1 MSDNG
6 HKYLAQA
13 GFKTLIMNVKELVEK
28 TLENCNLNFTGGN
41 NIIATLGNII

>member
-28 TLENCNLNFTGGN
+28 TLENCNLEILPAV
-41 NIIATLGNII
+41 II